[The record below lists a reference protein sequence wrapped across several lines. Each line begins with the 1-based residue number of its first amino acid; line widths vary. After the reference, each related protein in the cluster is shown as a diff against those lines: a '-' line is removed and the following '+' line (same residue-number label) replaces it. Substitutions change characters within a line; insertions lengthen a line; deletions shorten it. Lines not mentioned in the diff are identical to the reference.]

1 MIWQKSEFPNVA
13 SGKLG
18 KAIQEFMTW
27 NRNNNDWLTK
37 TNTLSLSDYETETT
51 TCKENI
57 VMQCISNNST

>member
-18 KAIQEFMTW
+18 KAILEFMTG
-27 NRNNNDWLTK
+27 NRKNDWLTG

-57 VMQCISNNST
+57 VIQCILNNST